1 MILIISVWNSFS
13 IPIDIAF
20 EPPEFEKMPNVI
32 ANHII
37 DVIFAID
44 LIMHFR
50 TTIINDVTGEEIV
63 KPSQIAFTYLKG
75 RFIIDL
81 LATIPF
87 DTLFQNIIGA
97 NISGKLSIF
106 SLLKLFRVLRLTKV
120 ISFMNASDDIK
131 HSLKIFKLLFYL
143 ILYIHCQACA
153 WFYFT
158 NFDKTWFPLEKI
170 LLGQTYFY
178 DDHVSV
184 LYQYTY
190 SIYHSVNILLGEEML
205 PVT

>member
-1 MILIISVWNSFS
+1 M
-13 IPIDIAF
+13 
-20 EPPEFEKMPNVI
+20 I

-37 DVIFAID
+37 DVIFGID

-50 TTIINDVTGEEIV
+50 TTIMNDVTGEEIKTPV
-63 KPSQIAFTYLKG
+63 MIAKTYVKG

-87 DTLFQNIIGA
+87 DTIFDSIIGA
-97 NISGKLSIF
+97 SISGKLSIF

-120 ISFMNASDDIK
+120 ISFMNASEDIK
-131 HSLKIFKLLFYL
+131 HSLKIFKLVFYL

-158 NFDKTWFPLEKI
+158 DFDKTWFPLEKI
-170 LLGQTYFY
+170 LLGHKYFY
-178 DDHVSV
+178 DDSVSV

-205 PVT
+205 PVTQL